1 MKKTVIIN
9 NLDDVHVG
17 DMLFVKGRSDGYRV
31 ACVSTGYF
39 SWPVAVDNPFNDG
52 IAYVRGDLF
61 DHAERTIED
70 HYSDPDD
77 TDYMDMYEDES

>member
-9 NLDDVHVG
+9 NLDDVQDG
-17 DMLFVKGRSDGYRV
+17 DTLFVKGRSDGFRV

-39 SWPVAVDNPFNDG
+39 SCPVAVDSPFNDG

-61 DHAERTIED
+61 DHAERTIEEPEWTIGKNQTV
-70 HYSDPDD
+70 S
-77 TDYMDMYEDES
+77 